1 MARLSPELVALLEL
15 LAVLVDLA
23 AAAEAAGEYPPCA
36 VCPYPFLVVQGG
48 GVVAPVP
55 AAVVLAVAAPLTE
68 EGEVEKAVA
77 TMACAGK
84 GHLVAEMAGC

>member
-1 MARLSPELVALLEL
+1 VNIRLARSAPT
-15 LAVLVDLA
+15 
-23 AAAEAAGEYPPCA
+23 
-36 VCPYPFLVVQGG
+36 PFWLCRG

-68 EGEVEKAVA
+68 EGEGEKAVA

-84 GHLVAEMAGC
+84 GHLVGEMAGC